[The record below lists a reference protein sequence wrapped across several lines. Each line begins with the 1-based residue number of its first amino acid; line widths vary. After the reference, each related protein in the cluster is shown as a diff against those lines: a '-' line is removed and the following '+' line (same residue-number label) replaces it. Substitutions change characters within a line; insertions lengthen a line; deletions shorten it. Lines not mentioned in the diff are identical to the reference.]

1 MKRLSTIWSPLCTVI
16 ALATALLLA
25 TAAYG
30 GYIDPRSWTPPAFAV
45 MAFPVIA
52 TAAALVLA
60 LSVLLRQWRSAIIV
74 AAALA
79 ATWPATN
86 VHFPM
91 NLSTPPLP
99 ASQDST
105 FTVLTMNVSG
115 FINRMRHKT
124 DPTSSTMRFIL
135 EQNADVV
142 ITQETALGPLDFTR
156 TEPVK
161 SMRQR
166 IDSLYPYHSHGYHDI
181 AILSKH
187 PYTVLEDT
195 TLKQGWMSPDNIHNE
210 YHFYAKAFDVTLPTG
225 TAVRIIGVHMQSI
238 GLSDNDKELYK
249 QLTRME
255 KGTRSQMSEVR
266 HSLMGKV
273 ASACRRRAAEAQ
285 QLRTIL
291 DQSPENTIVCGDFN
305 DTPLSFTYRTVRG
318 NDMRDAWQDC
328 AFWPTYTFN
337 ADRLYF
343 HIDHMLYRG
352 NLQAL
357 KSESP
362 RAGSS
367 DHYPIITTFAIGG
380 K

>member
-1 MKRLSTIWSPLCTVI
+1 MKRLSTIWSTLCTVI

-181 AILSKH
+181 AILSK
-187 PYTVLEDT
+187 
-195 TLKQGWMSPDNIHNE
+195 
-210 YHFYAKAFDVTLPTG
+210 YAKAFDVTLPAG

-238 GLSDNDKELYK
+238 GLSGNDKELYK